1 MRSKINFYF
10 LCYHLENFI
19 QHSGALP
26 IKQVIEIPG
35 SDRSKVNTIFVLNI
49 DAFKNFKKEFAKT
62 NIADSY
68 WEDANNLSFM
78 KHANAYVAQLIA
90 LYQLALAEY
99 IKANKDTLDEIQAK
113 MKDTV
118 LRNAI
123 VWSNTSPQ
131 DAPNAKKQNNFTLYP
146 IVTLPDL

>member
-49 DAFKNFKKEFAKT
+49 DSFKDFKKEFAKA

-68 WEDANNLSFM
+68 WEDTNNLSFI

-99 IKANKDTLDEIQAK
+99 IKVNKDTLDEIQAQ
-113 MKDTV
+113 MKDKV

-123 VWSNTSPQ
+123 AWSN
-131 DAPNAKKQNNFTLYP
+131 A
-146 IVTLPDL
+146 

>member
-1 MRSKINFYF
+1 MSKKTINTDSF
-10 LCYHLENFI
+10 
-19 QHSGALP
+19 
-26 IKQVIEIPG
+26 
-35 SDRSKVNTIFVLNI
+35 KV
-49 DAFKNFKKEFAKT
+49 FKKEFAKA

-68 WEDANNLSFM
+68 LKNTNNSSFM

-99 IKANKDTLDEIQAK
+99 IKANKDILNEIQAK

-131 DAPNAKKQNNFTLYP
+131 DAPNAVKQNNFTLHP
-146 IVTLPDL
+146 IATLPDL